1 MSTLPRKTNPAMA
14 AKRRAAEPN
23 TTPTWLKW
31 VSLLCAIAILA
42 GTAAFALYQKD
53 LFAVVN
59 DQRITT
65 AGVRRLAELSFIS
78 SPLSTTLESNDI
90 YNQASYYA
98 ILNPIRLAE
107 GKSMGITTLDEETKQ
122 EIPDLVDTIK
132 LSHLILEGDTMS
144 IEYDYNALYSGLG
157 VEGVS
162 DQAYLETLVGKT
174 ANQLF
179 QDVLGELGYTEAD
192 FTIYLEEALLL
203 NLIDTA
209 IAENATNKVTEEQKQ
224 AYYDEKKSTDYTLYD
239 LSHVLIK
246 TAEADVY
253 GELIEF
259 SEEEVIAAKELAE
272 QILQQAQNGEDF
284 AELAIQFSQDEGSAG
299 NGGSLGNSYTYGQ
312 VIGNFVP
319 PFNTTAAALKIA
331 GELSEVI
338 KTEFGYH
345 VIRLDQ
351 ITEQSYDTVITQI
364 TSILASDIA
373 GKEMIA
379 YVNKANIAPADLRDG
394 VIAQLESIGGW

>member
-14 AKRRAAEPN
+14 AKRRAAEPSS
-23 TTPTWLKW
+23 TPTWLKW

-42 GTAAFALYQKD
+42 GTVVFALYQKD

-107 GKSMGITTLDEETKQ
+107 GKSMGITSLDEETKQ
-122 EIPDLVDTIK
+122 EIPELIDTIK

-162 DQAYLETLVGKT
+162 DQVYLETLVGKT

-179 QDVLGELGYTEAD
+179 QDALGELGYTEAD
-192 FTIYLEEALLL
+192 FTVYLEEALLL

-209 IAENATNKVTEEQKQ
+209 IADNATSRVTDEQKQ
-224 AYYDEKKSTDYTLYD
+224 AYYDEKKNTDYTLYD

-284 AELAIQFSQDEGSAG
+284 AELATQFSQDEGSAT
-299 NGGSLGNSYTYGQ
+299 NGGSLGSSYTYSQ
-312 VIGNFVP
+312 VVGNFVP
-319 PFNTTAAALKIA
+319 PFNTTAAALKTA

-351 ITEQSYDTVITQI
+351 ITEQSYDTVVTQI

-373 GKEMIA
+373 GKEMIE
-379 YVNKANIAPADLRDG
+379 YVNKASIAPADLRDG
-394 VIAQLESIGGW
+394 VIAQLESVGGW